1 MKHFEL
7 TDQTTT
13 APDGSALYR
22 IRALRDLP
30 DQGVR
35 AGDLGGYVES
45 ARNLSGNGWVADRGQ
60 VFGNALVTGNGRVAD
75 NAGVYGDAQVHGN
88 AMVHG
93 NAWVYGDARVYGD
106 AQVYGGADV
115 SGDADVSRRDHVLTI
130 SSASSEG
137 SHATLFRTAD
147 GGHRLIDGCWDGTTA
162 DLRALADQDKWPS
175 GANPSRRERFRPV
188 LVAVADMC
196 DAHMR
201 AYEWGGVS

>member
-35 AGDLGGYVES
+35 AGDLGGYV
-45 ARNLSGNGWVADRGQ
+45 AGTHNLGGNAWVSDRGQ
-60 VFGNALVTGNGRVAD
+60 VFGNGRVSGNGRVF
-75 NAGVYGDAQVHGN
+75 GN
-88 AMVHG
+88 S
-93 NAWVYGDARVYGD
+93 RVYGV
-106 AQVYGGADV
+106 ALVFGNSRV

-137 SHATLFRTAD
+137 TPATLVRTAD
-147 GGHRLIDGCWDGTTA
+147 GGHHLSVGCWDGTTA